1 MHLDRL
7 MLLTQ
12 KSDFDVFKEKKKA
25 VLYCGTP
32 GCLQSCPFSSDVVN
46 SLDHLT
52 GA

>member
-1 MHLDRL
+1 

-12 KSDFDVFKEKKKA
+12 KSDFDVFKEKKKK
-25 VLYCGTP
+25 LYYIVGTP

-52 GA
+52 GV